1 MWYIVETKLKIPIN
15 FFDSTSFQQRLEKI
29 FANRFVV
36 LPEDKDGEPVL
47 YIWCS
52 DDADPAEI
60 AQVTTMANDFNNETV
75 EKHRTRLLELIDG
88 KSSKIIANQQ
98 FSDSIDKDAQQAT
111 EWKADTTKTCPF
123 TVVINAKKLSI
134 TNEASADMLI
144 NQKQQYD
151 NFLNNIR
158 NIAEQGKLQLFN
170 CSNLIQLK
178 NSASLTIQSL
188 KDLSVE
194 DN

>member
-1 MWYIVETKLKIPIN
+1 METKLKIPIN
-15 FFDSTSFQQRLEKI
+15 FFDSISFQQRLEKI
-29 FANRFVV
+29 FADRFVV
-36 LPEDKDGEPVL
+36 MSEDKDGETSL
-47 YIWCS
+47 YISCS

-60 AQVTTMANDFNNETV
+60 AQVTIMANDFNVETV
-75 EKHRTRLLELIDG
+75 EKHRTRLIDLIDG
-88 KSSKIIANQQ
+88 KSSKIITRQQ

-123 TVVINAKKLSI
+123 AVVINARKLSI

-144 NQKQQYD
+144 NQKQQCD
-151 NFLNNIR
+151 AFLNNIR
-158 NIAEQGKLQLFN
+158 TVAEQGKLQLFN
-170 CSNLIQLK
+170 CSTLMQLK